1 MLDVAGVT
9 VTELSV
15 FGGGGGAVTARVAVP
30 LTPLSEA
37 VMVAEPAASAEASPA
52 GLIFAVAALEE
63 VHAAELV
70 TSAVELSL

>member
-1 MLDVAGVT
+1 MAGVT

-15 FGGGGGAVTARVAVP
+15 LGGAVTDKVALP
-30 LTPLSEA
+30 LTPLIEA

>member
-1 MLDVAGVT
+1 MT

-15 FGGGGGAVTARVAVP
+15 FGGAETARVALPV
-30 LTPLSEA
+30 TPLRTA
-37 VMVAEPAASAEASPA
+37 VRVAEPAASAEASPA

>member
-15 FGGGGGAVTARVAVP
+15 FGGAVTDKVALP
-30 LTPLSEA
+30 LTPLIEA

>member
-1 MLDVAGVT
+1 MLAVAGVT
-9 VTELSV
+9 VTELRV
-15 FGGGGGAVTARVAVP
+15 FGAAETARVALPV
-30 LTPLSEA
+30 TPLRTA